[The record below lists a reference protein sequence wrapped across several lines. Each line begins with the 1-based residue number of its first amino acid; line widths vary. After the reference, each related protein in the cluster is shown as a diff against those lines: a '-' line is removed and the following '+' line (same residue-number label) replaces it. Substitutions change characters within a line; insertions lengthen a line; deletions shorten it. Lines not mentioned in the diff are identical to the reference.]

1 MERASAENTRNAS
14 SSELFS
20 AIIKEAL
27 PGTTLVVA
35 SHHIFFKR
43 DGVTDELPAADT
55 LIFDHE
61 IAKKIWG
68 EDYLVVLKRLACE
81 PPYRRD
87 AVLKELF
94 DNRS

>member
-1 MERASAENTRNAS
+1 MM
-14 SSELFS
+14 
-20 AIIKEAL
+20 KEAL

-68 EDYLVVLKRLACE
+68 ENYLMVLRRLACE
-81 PPYRRD
+81 PADRRD
-87 AVLKELF
+87 AVLKQLF
-94 DNRS
+94 EDRV